1 MDLYHSAQRID
12 MRIATIDAGTN
23 TVLLL
28 ITESDAKGKMR
39 VIEDVHAIARLG
51 EGVDEHHAITRDAF
65 GRFQNV
71 LRQHQ
76 ELILKHG
83 CNHVKL
89 AATSAMRDAAN
100 SAEVANLI
108 RTEFGYEMEIISGQG
123 EAALTYRGALL
134 GLDYDEKQV
143 LGVLDIG
150 GGSTE
155 ISFGSIKHFVRG
167 VSMNIGAVRLT
178 ERFLKKAPYESKDV
192 SEATMAISQAVQAVG
207 KELAVPDHLIAV
219 AGTPTSLAAMKL
231 GLEVFDAEKVNGV
244 ELTLQEIE
252 MFLGACLTR
261 STEALLEYFPVINK
275 ARADILPAGTL
286 ILFSIMRLLKAQSVK
301 VSTRGLRYGLAI
313 RDYERHYVTQPIVW
327 EIE

>member
-1 MDLYHSAQRID
+1 MDLYHSSQR

-28 ITESDAKGKMR
+28 ITESDEKGKMR

-51 EGVDEHHAITRDAF
+51 EGVDQHRAITREAF
-65 GRFQNV
+65 ERFQAV
-71 LRQHQ
+71 LRDHQ
-76 ELILKHG
+76 ELILKHQ

-108 RTEFGYEMEIISGQG
+108 KAEFGYEMEIISGQE

-134 GLDYDEKQV
+134 GLEYDESKV

-155 ISFGSIKHFVRG
+155 VSFGSLKHFVRG
-167 VSMNIGAVRLT
+167 VSMNIGAVRMT
-178 ERFLKKAPYESKDV
+178 ERFLKKAPYDSKDV
-192 SEATMAISQAVQAVG
+192 SEATLAISQAVQAVA
-207 KELAVPDHLIAV
+207 KELAAPDHLIAV

-231 GLEVFDAEKVNGV
+231 GLETFDPVQVNGV

-286 ILFSIMRLLKAQSVK
+286 ILFSIMRLLKAQSVT

-313 RDYERHYVTQPIVW
+313 RDFERHYVTQPIVW
-327 EIE
+327 EID

>member
-1 MDLYHSAQRID
+1 

-28 ITESDAKGKMR
+28 ITESAEKGKMR
-39 VIEDVHAIARLG
+39 VLEDVHAIARLG
-51 EGVDEHHAITRDAF
+51 EGVDEHRAITRDAF
-65 GRFQNV
+65 ERFQAV
-71 LRQHQ
+71 LREHQ
-76 ELILKHG
+76 ALILKHE
-83 CNHVKL
+83 CHHVKL

-108 RTEFGYEMEIISGQG
+108 KAEFGYEMEIISGKE

-134 GLDYDEKQV
+134 GLDYEESKV

-155 ISFGSIKHFVRG
+155 VSFGSIKHFVRG
-167 VSMNIGAVRLT
+167 VSMNIGAVRMT
-178 ERFLKKAPYESKDV
+178 ERFLNRAPYPNEAVSK
-192 SEATMAISQAVQAVG
+192 ATLDISQAVQAVA
-207 KELAVPDHLIAV
+207 KELAAPDHLIAV

-231 GLEVFDAEKVNGV
+231 GLETFDPSKVNGTT
-244 ELTLQEIE
+244 LTLQEIE

-261 STEALLEYFPVINK
+261 STEQLLEYFPVINK

-286 ILFSIMRLLKAQSVK
+286 ILYSIMRMLKSTEVI

-313 RDYERHYVTQPIVW
+313 RDFERHYVTQPIVW
-327 EIE
+327 EIEK

>member
-1 MDLYHSAQRID
+1 

-28 ITESDAKGKMR
+28 ITESAEKGKMR
-39 VIEDVHAIARLG
+39 VLEDVHAIARLG
-51 EGVDEHHAITRDAF
+51 EGVDEHRAITRDAF
-65 GRFQNV
+65 ERFQAV
-71 LRQHQ
+71 LREHQ
-76 ELILKHG
+76 SLILKHE

-108 RTEFGYEMEIISGQG
+108 KAEFGYEMEIISGKE

-134 GLDYDEKQV
+134 GLDYDESKV

-155 ISFGSIKHFVRG
+155 VSFGSIKHFVRG
-167 VSMNIGAVRLT
+167 VSMQIGAVRLT
-178 ERFLKKAPYESKDV
+178 ERFLNQAPYANEAVSK
-192 SEATMAISQAVQAVG
+192 ATLDISQAVQAVA
-207 KELAVPDHLIAV
+207 KELAAPDHLIAV

-231 GLEVFDAEKVNGV
+231 GLETFDASKVNGTT
-244 ELTLQEIE
+244 LTLQEIE

-261 STEALLEYFPVINK
+261 STEQLLEYFPVINK

-286 ILFSIMRLLKAQSVK
+286 ILYSIMRMLKSTEVI

-313 RDYERHYVTQPIVW
+313 RDFERHYVTQPIVW
-327 EIE
+327 AIEK